1 MAQIL
6 ESEIDQKMEQV
17 SKNKLELKAQLLTK
31 NMESDLSV
39 SQIEDNGTDYVL
51 RCIKGMYRGMFI
63 YLNLVESGET
73 IGSDDS
79 CTLQMEDC
87 GLERT
92 HVKIKY
98 KYNEEQK
105 KNGYHLTCFGPTL
118 IKIRYDCPAL
128 IKNNME
134 ITIGKQIY
142 IIQTVQEGFNEILEW
157 LSMYDLQGLKH
168 FFFGNNIN
176 NLKQLKQNKI
186 DQLISSVQSYSATQD
201 QLIKLREAYNQ
212 IDDIILQN
220 YDAFKI
226 NLLDKQKNTI
236 VLQFGWTGAKISSKT
251 QRYQKPPDI
260 LLKKQEI
267 DDLEENP
274 DFELLIKFIQ
284 GKYWIWGSKTDTYNT
299 FYKQNK
305 EETRLIQPDDVIK
318 LNKIELLVQRF
329 NYGYFQDL
337 GTKRTQ
343 EDNYTIIQDLQV
355 SSRVPVSCYAIFDG
369 HNGNSCVNYMSQN
382 LMDNIREYFNQEQK
396 EFDHQNK
403 FLAFLFENIRAAF
416 KETDSDF
423 LTDVVQANA
432 ANDSGCVA
440 VVVMIIG
447 DYIVSINCGDSR
459 AILSRQGEAIN
470 LTEDHKPNIPA
481 EQARI
486 KRKGGGEI
494 IGGRL
499 GNLAVSR
506 AFGDFS
512 EKKKFKKNV
521 ITPKPDVRV
530 TKIDYRTDEFI
541 LLCSDGIIDGFGNA
555 EQPEQNFQQ
564 ISPSQRVIEFVR
576 NMYKEQQIGF
586 QDPQDAAQQVV
597 LRAYQYNVTYRR
609 QSDNISCII
618 VNLTRGIVF

>member
-1 MAQIL
+1 MAKK
-6 ESEIDQKMEQV
+6 SEQNIKLIGEIM
-17 SKNKLELKAQLLTK
+17 SKNKVDFKAQLLTK
-31 NMESDLSV
+31 NMEHDMSV

-63 YLNLVESGET
+63 YLNLVENGET
-73 IGSDDS
+73 IGSDES

-87 GLERT
+87 GLEKT

-157 LSMYDLQGLKH
+157 LSIYDLQGLKH
-168 FFFGNNIN
+168 FFFGNNIH

-201 QLIKLREAYNQ
+201 QLLKLREAYNH

-226 NLLDKQKNTI
+226 NLLDKKKNTI
-236 VLQFGWTGAKISSKT
+236 VLQFGWSGATISSKT

-267 DDLEENP
+267 DDLEEDP
-274 DFELLIKFIQ
+274 DFQLQIKFIQ

-305 EETRLIQPDDVIK
+305 EEIRVIQPDDVIK
-318 LNKIELLVQRF
+318 LNTIELIVQRF
-329 NYGYFQDL
+329 NYGFFQDP

-343 EDNYTIIQDLQV
+343 EDRYTIIQDLQV

-369 HNGNSCVNYMSQN
+369 HNGNSCANYMSQN
-382 LMDNIREYFNQEQK
+382 LMDNIREDFNQEQK

-403 FLAFLFENIRAAF
+403 FLAFLYENIRSTF
-416 KETDSDF
+416 KETDNDF
-423 LTDVVQANA
+423 LTEIVQPNA
-432 ANDSGCVA
+432 STDSGCVA

-470 LTEDHKPNIPA
+470 LTEDHKPNAPA
-481 EQARI
+481 EYARI
-486 KRKGGGEI
+486 KKKRVDI

-506 AFGDFS
+506 AFGDFG
-512 EKKKFKKNV
+512 EKKKYPKNT
-521 ITPKPDVRV
+521 ITSKPDIRV
-530 TKIDYRTDEFI
+530 TTIDYRTDEFI
-541 LLCSDGIIDGFGNA
+541 LLCSDGIIDGFG
-555 EQPEQNFQQ
+555 ETQESEQNLQQ
-564 ISPSQRVIEFVR
+564 ISPSQRVIDFVR
-576 NMYKEQQIGF
+576 DMYKEQQIGL
-586 QDPQDAAQQVV
+586 QDPQEAAQQVV
-597 LRAYQYNVTYRR
+597 LKAYQYNVTYRR
-609 QSDNISCII
+609 QSDNISCMII
-618 VNLTRGIVF
+618 NLTRGIVF